1 MLVNMLQCTG
11 ELPTAINYLAQNVY
25 SAEVE
30 NSVISI
36 FIRRIFLIFTIALWG
51 K

>member
-11 ELPTAINYLAQNVY
+11 ELPTTINYLAQNVY

-36 FIRRIFLIFTIALWG
+36 FICRIFFKLYNSPMG
-51 K
+51 